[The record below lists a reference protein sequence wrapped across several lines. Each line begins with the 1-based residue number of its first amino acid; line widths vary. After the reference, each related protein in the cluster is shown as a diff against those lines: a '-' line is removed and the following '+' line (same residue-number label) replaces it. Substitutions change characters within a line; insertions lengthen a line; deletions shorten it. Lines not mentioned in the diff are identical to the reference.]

1 MRMLSSARW
10 RSALPDKTIR
20 QSASPRAV
28 SRRFLRDTRP
38 LYHPHPIC
46 SPVMP
51 RSSDV
56 DCDAHPRMNTALKTM
71 FARRQT
77 RDLQLAAL
85 KDTSPG
91 HRDVLKAAG
100 TFGNRRLFSIERRYE
115 TAPEFR
121 HLGEGVRLTTLVHHD
136 KGGSFRDRDSVGLEV
151 PTRVGLSSRCL
162 VK

>member
-28 SRRFLRDTRP
+28 SRRFLRDGLSTTRTRSV
-38 LYHPHPIC
+38 

-91 HRDVLKAAG
+91 HRDLLKAAG

-136 KGGSFRDRDSVGLEV
+136 KGSSFRDRDSVGLEV
-151 PTRVGLSSRCL
+151 PTRVWSSSRCL